1 MRRIWTIALASLV
14 GAALAVPTAQAATRY
29 RYFQDHALDAG
40 HASIWMIVAYKDRHR
55 NHKFTPRWVLFN
67 FRAPTSCQVGG
78 NPLIFGSS
86 PGFVETTKLNKGKLT
101 YNYWVPV
108 RSPTNDAHS
117 AGKVTVK
124 VIEKTK
130 RVDGTVTVVDYTEP
144 PTYVNCTSGGAI
156 PYFAT
161 PCRETDVNPPL
172 IINPP
177 YIKPSLPVCT
187 PA

>member
-1 MRRIWTIALASLV
+1 MRRLLIAIFAWLLGV
-14 GAALAVPTAQAATRY
+14 ALIAPSAQAATRY

-40 HASIWMIVAYKDRHR
+40 HASIWMIVAYKDTHGNR
-55 NHKFTPRWVLFN
+55 KFTPRWVLFN

-78 NPLIFGSS
+78 NPLIGGSS
-86 PGFVETTKLNKGKLT
+86 PGYTRVTKLNKGKLT
-101 YNYWVPV
+101 YKYWVPV

-124 VIEKTK
+124 VIKKTK
-130 RVDGTVTVVDYTEP
+130 RVEGTVRVTEYTQP
-144 PTYVNCTSGGAI
+144 PTYVNCTSGDAI

-177 YIKPSLPVCT
+177 YINPSLPVCT